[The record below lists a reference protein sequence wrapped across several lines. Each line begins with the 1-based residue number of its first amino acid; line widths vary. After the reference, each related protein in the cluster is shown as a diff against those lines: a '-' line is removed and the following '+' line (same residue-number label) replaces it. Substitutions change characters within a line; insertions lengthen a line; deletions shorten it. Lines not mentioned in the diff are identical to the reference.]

1 MATNNALEQSPKTQI
16 GPYNAV
22 NITTKTTT
30 LIRTGL
36 SLLHTVT
43 INTKG
48 AASNTLAIY
57 DGIDATGTL
66 LATID
71 TTVTYGTLI
80 YDIGCITGI
89 CVVSA
94 TGTQADITVTYR

>member
-1 MATNNALEQSPKTQI
+1 MSVIALENSPKAAV
-16 GPYNAV
+16 GPYYGS

-30 LIRTGL
+30 LIRTGQG
-36 SLLHTVT
+36 LLHTIT

-57 DGIDATGTL
+57 DGVDNTGTL

-80 YDIGCITGI
+80 YDIGFLVGLCI
-89 CVVSA
+89 VSA
-94 TGTQADITVTYR
+94 TGTQADITVSWR